1 VKKMALRCFKN
12 IVMFRVCCA
21 HRANKASTA
30 VEMAILTPVFLLL
43 LVGITEIALV
53 ITAQQLL
60 ESASY
65 NASRLAKTGYV
76 NGAMT
81 RPQTVL
87 QVVTNQLSSFG
98 TFFDTSKITTTSV
111 SYSNFSDVGQANKG
125 NAGYGS
131 EKQIMVYTI
140 SYPWKLF
147 TPMLG
152 QIIGTW
158 DSNASE
164 WIMNL
169 STQIVVRN
177 EPFG

>member
-1 VKKMALRCFKN
+1 MSLHFLKN
-12 IVMFRVCCA
+12 FQMFRTG
-21 HRANKASTA
+21 RARLDRKASTA
-30 VEMAILTPVFLLL
+30 VEMAMLTPVFFLL
-43 LVGITEIALV
+43 LVGITEISLV

-76 NGAMT
+76 NGSMT
-81 RPQTVL
+81 RAQTVL
-87 QVVTNQLSSFG
+87 QVVTNELSGFG

-111 SYSNFSDVGQANKG
+111 SYSSFSDVGQANKA